1 MHCSTPPAARP
12 GCRSITAAASA
23 SVTRSTPASSSCAT
37 ARPRPRAVSS
47 AFCGTIR
54 RVASCGM
61 RSPATRA
68 RSSVPAR
75 GTSTCPSCLSGKRR
89 MSAPLKLWRNAQL
102 VTCDAALRVIARGAL
117 TTRAGR
123 IEWVGDEAALPAG
136 AADEVHDLAGAWV
149 TPGLIDCHTHLVFAG
164 TRANEYA
171 ERLRGR
177 SYEEIARAGGGILAT
192 VRAVRAASEEQLFDE
207 SAPRLA
213 ALLAEGV
220 TTIEI
225 KSGYGLTLAD
235 EAKMLRVAR
244 HLGRAFPVTVR
255 TTLLAAHTL
264 PPEYRGRA
272 DEYIEAIAREWLPE
286 LCAQG
291 LVDAVDT
298 FCENIAFSV
307 AQAERLFAA
316 ARAHGLPV
324 KMHAEQLSNLGG
336 TLMAARQ
343 GALSCDHL
351 EYAGDAEAAAL
362 ARAGTVAVLLPGAFY
377 CLGGGRQPPLAA
389 LRAHQAALAIASDC
403 NPGSAPG
410 ASLLPAMSMATR
422 LFWLTAEEALLGVT
436 RHAARALGLHGERGA
451 LAPGHAADFVVWN
464 LRSIEELG
472 YWIGFNPRRT
482 VVRAAEVLRWP
493 NPTL

>member
-1 MHCSTPPAARP
+1 MPE
-12 GCRSITAAASA
+12 
-23 SVTRSTPASSSCAT
+23 
-37 ARPRPRAVSS
+37 
-47 AFCGTIR
+47 
-54 RVASCGM
+54 
-61 RSPATRA
+61 
-68 RSSVPAR
+68 
-75 GTSTCPSCLSGKRR
+75 
-89 MSAPLKLWRNAQL
+89 PLKLWRNAQL
-102 VTCDAALRVIARGAL
+102 VTCDAAARVIARGAL
-117 TTRAGR
+117 TNRAGR
-123 IEWVGDEAALPAG
+123 IEWVGDEAALPPA

-177 SYEEIARAGGGILAT
+177 SYEEIARAGGAILAT

-225 KSGYGLTLAD
+225 KSGYGLTLVD

-244 HLGRAFPVTVR
+244 PLGRAFPVTVR
-255 TTLLAAHTL
+255 PTLLAAHTL

-272 DEYIEAIAREWLPE
+272 EEYIEAIAREWLPE

-291 LVDAVDT
+291 LVDAVDV

-316 ARAHGLPV
+316 ARAQGLPGKMPARQAERLSAAARAQGLPV
-324 KMHAEQLSNLGG
+324 KMHAEQLSNLGA

-362 ARAGTVAVLLPGAFY
+362 ARAGTVAVLLPVAFY
-377 CLGGGRQPPLAA
+377 CLGAERKPPVAA
-389 LRAHQAALAIASDC
+389 LRAHQVALAIASDC

-410 ASLLPAMSMATR
+410 ASLLLAMSIAAR
-422 LFWLTAEEALLGVT
+422 LFGLTAEEAVLGVT
-436 RHAARALGLHGERGA
+436 RDAARALGLHGERRA
-451 LAPGHAADFVVWN
+451 LPPRQAG
-464 LRSIEELG
+464 
-472 YWIGFNPRRT
+472 GF
-482 VVRAAEVLRWP
+482 
-493 NPTL
+493 